1 MASQETPGLTCDDDV
16 LARLIKLGGAQCTRQ
31 EAAQALGRTEDEFN
45 SFLDNEP
52 KARVAF
58 EQGAA
63 EQLERLRAAQF
74 KLAETSPVMA
84 IFLGKQYLGQAE
96 RRELDQSAQAQIAGA
111 AERLRRKLAVIAADL
126 DAADDHRDP
135 GETSG

>member
-1 MASQETPGLTCDDDV
+1 MAPEPTPALTCDDDT
-16 LARLIKLGGAQCTRQ
+16 LARLTKIGAAQCTVV
-31 EAAQALGRTEDEFN
+31 EAAHILGQSED
-45 SFLDNEP
+45 
-52 KARVAF
+52 AF
-58 EQGAA
+58 EEFLERRPEARIAFEKAAA

-111 AERLRRKLAVIAADL
+111 AERLRNKLAHIAAEL

-135 GETSG
+135 GDPG